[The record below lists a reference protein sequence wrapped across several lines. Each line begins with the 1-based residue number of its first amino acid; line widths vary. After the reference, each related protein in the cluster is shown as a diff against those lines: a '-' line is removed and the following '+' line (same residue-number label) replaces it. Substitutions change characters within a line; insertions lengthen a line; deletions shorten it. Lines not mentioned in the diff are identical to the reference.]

1 MSAGW
6 TSAIFGRVGEGAL
19 DWVLEV
25 APTMRADDVGGVIL
39 VRAQECTLV
48 YILWALTAVVEDQA
62 RGAAA
67 ICVLYVL
74 RAQEL
79 QHASG
84 ASRAHRHVSCAP

>member
-1 MSAGW
+1 
-6 TSAIFGRVGEGAL
+6 
-19 DWVLEV
+19 
-25 APTMRADDVGGVIL
+25 MRSDDVGGVIL

-67 ICVLYVL
+67 ICVLCVL
-74 RAQEL
+74 RAQAL
-79 QHASG
+79 QHASS